1 MGEGRGRD
9 RFSSSSENRE
19 RENGEEEQR
28 QKGEIDNH
36 YFQIVKTHEEEG
48 TVHSNRDEEEKHA
61 H

>member
-28 QKGEIDNH
+28 QKGEIDKRR
-36 YFQIVKTHEEEG
+36 FPKWQTPEEEG
-48 TVHSNRDEEEKHA
+48 IVHSNKDEEEKHA